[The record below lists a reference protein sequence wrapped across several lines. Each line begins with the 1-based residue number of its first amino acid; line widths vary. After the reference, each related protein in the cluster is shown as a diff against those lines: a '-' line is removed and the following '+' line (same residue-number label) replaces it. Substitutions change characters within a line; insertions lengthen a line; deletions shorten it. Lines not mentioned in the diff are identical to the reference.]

1 MKHLGLPDIRSYA
14 LLSLA
19 DLPYLGNSACLF
31 RNALQPFGTFT
42 FFLFGAPVRF
52 SDINL
57 SGLQLLGRIAN
68 KRYPLK
74 SPVPV
79 KFIISTNLLFN
90 SYHQPDGELP

>member
-1 MKHLGLPDIRSYA
+1 MKHLGLPDTRSYA

-68 KRYPLK
+68 KRYSLK
-74 SPVPV
+74 SPVAGE
-79 KFIISTNLLFN
+79 IYHFN
-90 SYHQPDGELP
+90 